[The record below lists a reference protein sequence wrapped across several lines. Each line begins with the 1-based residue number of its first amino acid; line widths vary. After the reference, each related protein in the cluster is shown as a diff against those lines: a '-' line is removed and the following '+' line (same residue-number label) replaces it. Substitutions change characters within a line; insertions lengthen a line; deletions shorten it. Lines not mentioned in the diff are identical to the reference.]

1 MPTQFPRLIICA
13 ALSWIPAHAG
23 ICIEK
28 EPPTPKHEFRL
39 LAGYSPDS
47 PDWLGTARDRSF
59 IMVETGYSY
68 RCWSWKNASLSYG
81 VSLIPVAIVRQPR
94 QTAFLVPTPG
104 VSFIGNIPAHSVY
117 AFGIQPV
124 GLYAEFRRHDRFHP
138 ILEGNGGFV
147 VSTEPIPEQG
157 VNATGINFIFNGGVG
172 LRWNT
177 RPRNAVTAGYRW
189 VHVSNAETTTNNPGL
204 DNNVFYLA
212 YSFLR

>member
-1 MPTQFPRLIICA
+1 VLEGELLEADVSRDGRNLCGIVVPYGISQE
-13 ALSWIPAHAG
+13 IPAEG
-23 ICIEK
+23 ITESFEYGAFRTQAAK
-28 EPPTPKHEFRL
+28 APDRVQLTHLHSSKGGYLPLGRAVVLREEPT
-39 LAGYSPDS
+39 
-47 PDWLGTARDRSF
+47 
-59 IMVETGYSY
+59 
-68 RCWSWKNASLSYG
+68 
-81 VSLIPVAIVRQPR
+81 
-94 QTAFLVPTPG
+94 
-104 VSFIGNIPAHSVY
+104 
-117 AFGIQPV
+117 